1 MEDGAMNLPDFDKLT
16 SIRIKE
22 DDPDWLR
29 CRVYYNGRPTSVFA
43 ARPDIA
49 SEYALY
55 VDHQPDKPIIKCVRG
70 WGAVGGIA
78 MLIEGLAS
86 LGGLDD

>member
-1 MEDGAMNLPDFDKLT
+1 MNLTDFDKLN

-29 CRVYYNGRPTSVFA
+29 CRVYYNGKPTTVYA
-43 ARPDIA
+43 ARPYMA

-55 VDHQPDKPIIKCVRG
+55 VDHQPDKPILKCIPG
-70 WGAVGGIA
+70 WGPVGGIA

-86 LGGLDD
+86 LGELDD